1 MIPWSGNASRQMEMS
16 QILLLAQ
23 INQMNGNANLRMTII
38 IQMVAQLINTRFVP
52 ILSTHPKFVQTTVNG
67 CHKNRLACPV
77 TVLLFQQ
84 SAPIMLTLCVYLMTV
99 HKENIESVL
108 TLWNFQIN
116 VIQATNMTQQNRI
129 ATFLV

>member
-23 INQMNGNANLRMTII
+23 TNQMNGNANLRMTII

-52 ILSTHPKFVQTTVNG
+52 ILNTHPKFVQTIVNG
-67 CHKNRLACPV
+67 CHKNKPACPV
-77 TVLLFQQ
+77 MVLLFQQ

-116 VIQATNMTQQNRI
+116 VILATNMTQQNRI